1 MFVHSETVNIFTAL
15 LLKHGIRQAVVCPGS
30 RNAPIVHNL
39 HECGEMECWPV
50 TDERSAGFFALGLA
64 LASRQP
70 VVVCVTSGS
79 AVLNLAPAVAEAYY
93 QHVPLVVVSADRPQ
107 AWIGQLDGQ
116 TMPQQG
122 VFGSL
127 VGKSVSL
134 PLHVDD
140 KTERWL
146 CNRLVNEAILASTY
160 PVGQPVHINVPID
173 EPLFH
178 FDVEHLPEE
187 RAISLRRADA
197 LALGHEVVRM
207 IEEAQRPMVVVGQHR
222 CDTQRLDRTVC
233 KKGVAYLQ
241 QQGVWLSERLT
252 DLSDHTWHLDEAVAA
267 IGDDDTYLP
276 DLIVY
281 MGDTV
286 VSKRLKHFLRRAKD
300 AQVIMVAPD
309 GEVRD
314 VTAHTTQVVVASV
327 EDVLQAA
334 AERAD
339 EGDTSSKPISS
350 LSSTASREE
359 FRGKW
364 LGLLEN
370 VAQTAETYQPPF
382 SQMAVVR
389 YLEEQLEDIETPFQ
403 VHYAN
408 STAIRLANIYARHF
422 VWCNRGVNGIDGS
435 VSTAVGFAAAST
447 DMVLCVTGDLS
458 FFYDQNALWNQNLKG
473 NLRIVL
479 FNNGQGAI
487 FNTLPGLNGSKALQ
501 QYVGGAHHTTARGI
515 CEQNDVGYLKAS
527 DMEEARMGIVR
538 LLTETTRRP
547 MLLEVFTDASA
558 DNAALKGYYDMILKS
573 QL

>member
-1 MFVHSETVNIFTAL
+1 M
-15 LLKHGIRQAVVCPGS
+15 K
-30 RNAPIVHNL
+30 
-39 HECGEMECWPV
+39 CWPV

-79 AVLNLAPAVAEAYY
+79 AVLNLAPAVAEALY

-160 PVGQPVHINVPID
+160 PVGRPVHINVPID

-178 FDVEHLPEE
+178 FDVEQLPEE
-187 RAISLRRADA
+187 RAISLHRADA

-222 CDTQRLDRTVC
+222 CDTQRLDMTVC
-233 KKGVAYLQ
+233 KKGMAYLQ

-350 LSSTASREE
+350 PPSTTSRED

-364 LGLLEN
+364 LRLMEN
-370 VAQTAETYQPPF
+370 VARTAETYQPPF

-408 STAIRLANIYARHF
+408 STSIRLANIYAGHS

-479 FNNGQGAI
+479 LNNGQGAI

-501 QYVGGAHHTTARGI
+501 QYVGGAHHATARGI

-547 MLLEVFTDASA
+547 MLLDVFTDAGA

>member
-1 MFVHSETVNIFTAL
+1 M
-15 LLKHGIRQAVVCPGS
+15 
-30 RNAPIVHNL
+30 
-39 HECGEMECWPV
+39 

-197 LALGHEVVRM
+197 VALGHEVVRM

-281 MGDTV
+281 MGDTM
-286 VSKRLKHFLRRAKD
+286 VSKRLKHFLRRAKG

-314 VTAHTTQVVVASV
+314 VTAHTTQVVVARV

-339 EGDTSSKPISS
+339 EGDTSSKSISS

-473 NLRIVL
+473 NLRVVL
-479 FNNGQGAI
+479 LNNGRGGI
-487 FNTLPGLNGSKALQ
+487 FGSLPGLRDSDALHRF
-501 QYVGGAHHTTARGI
+501 VGGDHATHAEGI
-515 CEQNDVGYLKAS
+515 CMQNDIGYIRATNTDAMKVG
-527 DMEEARMGIVR
+527 MVR
-538 LLTETTRRP
+538 LLTERTRRP
-547 MLLEVFTDASA
+547 MVLEVVTDADT
-558 DNAALKGYYDMILKS
+558 DNAVVGAYYKMLTDPTR
-573 QL
+573 

>member
-39 HECGEMECWPV
+39 HECGEMKCWPV

-178 FDVEHLPEE
+178 FDVEQLPQE

-197 LALGHEVVRM
+197 VALGHEVVRM
-207 IEEAQRPMVVVGQHR
+207 IEEVQRPMVVVGQHR

-350 LSSTASREE
+350 PPSTTSRED

-364 LGLLEN
+364 LKLLEN
-370 VAQTAETYQPPF
+370 VARTAETYQPPF

-389 YLEEQLEDIETPFQ
+389 YLEEQLQDIETPFQ

-408 STAIRLANIYARHF
+408 STAIRLANIYAGHS

-458 FFYDQNALWNQNLKG
+458 FFYDQNALWNQNLRG

-479 FNNGQGAI
+479 LNNGQGAI

-501 QYVGGAHHTTARGI
+501 QYVGGAHHATARGI

-547 MLLEVFTDASA
+547 MLLDVFTDAGA

>member
-1 MFVHSETVNIFTAL
+1 M
-15 LLKHGIRQAVVCPGS
+15 K
-30 RNAPIVHNL
+30 
-39 HECGEMECWPV
+39 CWPV

-160 PVGQPVHINVPID
+160 PVGRPVHINVPID

-178 FDVEHLPEE
+178 FDVEQLPEE

-197 LALGHEVVRM
+197 VALGHEVVRM

-350 LSSTASREE
+350 PPSTASRED

-364 LGLLEN
+364 LKLLEN

-408 STAIRLANIYARHF
+408 STAIRLANIYAGHS

-458 FFYDQNALWNQNLKG
+458 FFYDQNALWNQNLRG

-479 FNNGQGAI
+479 LNNGQGAI

-501 QYVGGAHHTTARGI
+501 QYVGGAHHATARGI

-547 MLLEVFTDASA
+547 MLLDVFTDAGA

>member
-1 MFVHSETVNIFTAL
+1 M
-15 LLKHGIRQAVVCPGS
+15 CPGS

-39 HECGEMECWPV
+39 HECGEMKCWPV

-178 FDVEHLPEE
+178 FDVEQLPEE

-197 LALGHEVVRM
+197 VALGHEVVRM

-350 LSSTASREE
+350 PPSTASRED

-364 LGLLEN
+364 LRLLEN
-370 VAQTAETYQPPF
+370 VAQTAEVYQPPF

-408 STAIRLANIYARHF
+408 STAIRLANIYAGHS

-458 FFYDQNALWNQNLKG
+458 FFYDQNALWNQNLRG

-479 FNNGQGAI
+479 LNNGQGAI

-501 QYVGGAHHTTARGI
+501 QYVGGAHHATARGI

-547 MLLEVFTDASA
+547 MLLEVFTDAGA

>member
-39 HECGEMECWPV
+39 HECGEMKCWPV

-160 PVGQPVHINVPID
+160 PVGRPVHINVPID

-241 QQGVWLSERLT
+241 RQGVWLSERLT

-350 LSSTASREE
+350 LSSTTSREE

-364 LGLLEN
+364 FGLLEN
-370 VAQTAETYQPPF
+370 VARTVEAYQPPF

-408 STAIRLANIYARHF
+408 STSIRLANIYAGHS

-479 FNNGQGAI
+479 LNNGQGAI

-547 MLLEVFTDASA
+547 MLLEVFTDAGT

>member
-39 HECGEMECWPV
+39 HECGEMKCWPV

-146 CNRLVNEAILASTY
+146 CNRLVNEAILASAC
-160 PVGQPVHINVPID
+160 PVGRPVHINVPID

-178 FDVEHLPEE
+178 FDVEQLPEE

-197 LALGHEVVRM
+197 VALGHEVVRM

-222 CDTQRLDRTVC
+222 CDTQRLGGTVC

-252 DLSDHTWHLDEAVAA
+252 DLSDHTWHLEEAVAA
-267 IGDDDTYLP
+267 IGDDDTYFP

-286 VSKRLKHFLRRAKD
+286 VSKRLKHFLRRAKG

-408 STAIRLANIYARHF
+408 STAIRLANIYAGHS

-435 VSTAVGFAAAST
+435 VSTTVGFAAAST

-458 FFYDQNALWNQNLKG
+458 FFYDQNALWNQNLRG

-479 FNNGQGAI
+479 LNNGQGAI

-501 QYVGGAHHTTARGI
+501 QYVGGAHHATARGI

-558 DNAALKGYYDMILKS
+558 DNTALKGYYDMILKS

>member
-1 MFVHSETVNIFTAL
+1 
-15 LLKHGIRQAVVCPGS
+15 
-30 RNAPIVHNL
+30 
-39 HECGEMECWPV
+39 
-50 TDERSAGFFALGLA
+50 
-64 LASRQP
+64 
-70 VVVCVTSGS
+70 
-79 AVLNLAPAVAEAYY
+79 
-93 QHVPLVVVSADRPQ
+93 
-107 AWIGQLDGQ
+107 
-116 TMPQQG
+116 
-122 VFGSL
+122 
-127 VGKSVSL
+127 
-134 PLHVDD
+134 
-140 KTERWL
+140 
-146 CNRLVNEAILASTY
+146 
-160 PVGQPVHINVPID
+160 
-173 EPLFH
+173 
-178 FDVEHLPEE
+178 
-187 RAISLRRADA
+187 
-197 LALGHEVVRM
+197 
-207 IEEAQRPMVVVGQHR
+207 MVVVGQHR
-222 CDTQRLDRTVC
+222 CDTQRLGGTVC

-267 IGDDDTYLP
+267 IGDDDTYFP

-286 VSKRLKHFLRRAKD
+286 VSKRLKHFLRRAKG

-408 STAIRLANIYARHF
+408 STAIRLANIYAGHS

-435 VSTAVGFAAAST
+435 VSTTVGFAAAST

-479 FNNGQGAI
+479 LNNGQGAI
-487 FNTLPGLNGSKALQ
+487 FNTLPGLNGSQALQ
-501 QYVGGAHHTTARGI
+501 QYVGGAHHATARGI

-547 MLLEVFTDASA
+547 MLLEVFTDAGA

>member
-1 MFVHSETVNIFTAL
+1 M

-314 VTAHTTQVVVASV
+314 VTAHTTQVVVARV

-339 EGDTSSKPISS
+339 EGDTSSKSISS

-479 FNNGQGAI
+479 LNNGQGAI

-501 QYVGGAHHTTARGI
+501 QYVGGAHHATARGI

>member
-1 MFVHSETVNIFTAL
+1 M
-15 LLKHGIRQAVVCPGS
+15 CPGS

-39 HECGEMECWPV
+39 HECGEMKCWPV

-134 PLHVDD
+134 PLHVDG

-178 FDVEHLPEE
+178 FDVEQLPQE

-197 LALGHEVVRM
+197 VALGHEVVRM
-207 IEEAQRPMVVVGQHR
+207 IEEVQRPMVVVGQHR
-222 CDTQRLDRTVC
+222 CDTQRLDRTLC

-334 AERAD
+334 AERAE
-339 EGDTSSKPISS
+339 EGDISAKPISS
-350 LSSTASREE
+350 PPSTASREE

-370 VAQTAETYQPPF
+370 VAQTAEAYQPSF

-408 STAIRLANIYARHF
+408 STAIRLANIYAGHS

-435 VSTAVGFAAAST
+435 VSTAVGFAAASN

-458 FFYDQNALWNQNLKG
+458 FFYDQNALWNQNLRG

-479 FNNGQGAI
+479 LNNGQGAI

-501 QYVGGAHHTTARGI
+501 QYVGGAHHATARGI

-547 MLLEVFTDASA
+547 MLLEVFTDAGA

>member
-1 MFVHSETVNIFTAL
+1 M
-15 LLKHGIRQAVVCPGS
+15 CPGS

-39 HECGEMECWPV
+39 HECGEMKCWPV

-146 CNRLVNEAILASTY
+146 CNRLVNEAILASIY
-160 PVGQPVHINVPID
+160 PVGRPVHINVPID

-241 QQGVWLSERLT
+241 RQGVWLSERLT

-350 LSSTASREE
+350 LSSTASRED

-364 LGLLEN
+364 LRLLEN

-408 STAIRLANIYARHF
+408 STAIRLANIYAGHS

-479 FNNGQGAI
+479 LNNGQGAI

-501 QYVGGAHHTTARGI
+501 QYVGGAHHATARGI

-547 MLLEVFTDASA
+547 MLLDVFTDASA

>member
-1 MFVHSETVNIFTAL
+1 M
-15 LLKHGIRQAVVCPGS
+15 CPGS

-197 LALGHEVVRM
+197 VALGHEVVRM

-281 MGDTV
+281 MGDTM
-286 VSKRLKHFLRRAKD
+286 VSKRLKHFLRRAKG

-350 LSSTASREE
+350 LSSSTSREE
-359 FRGKW
+359 FREKW

-370 VAQTAETYQPPF
+370 VVQTAEAYQPPF

-479 FNNGQGAI
+479 LNNGQGAI

-501 QYVGGAHHTTARGI
+501 QYVGGAHHATARGI

-527 DMEEARMGIVR
+527 DMEEVRMGIVR

>member
-1 MFVHSETVNIFTAL
+1 M
-15 LLKHGIRQAVVCPGS
+15 CPGS

-39 HECGEMECWPV
+39 HECGEMKCWPV

-178 FDVEHLPEE
+178 FDVEQLPQE

-197 LALGHEVVRM
+197 VALGHEVVRT

-350 LSSTASREE
+350 PPSTTSRED

-364 LGLLEN
+364 LRLLEN
-370 VAQTAETYQPPF
+370 VARTAETYQPPF

-408 STAIRLANIYARHF
+408 STAIRLANIYAGHS

-458 FFYDQNALWNQNLKG
+458 FFYDQNALWNQNLRG

-479 FNNGQGAI
+479 LNNGQGAI

-501 QYVGGAHHTTARGI
+501 PYVGGAHHATARGI

-547 MLLEVFTDASA
+547 MLLEVFTDVGA

>member
-1 MFVHSETVNIFTAL
+1 M
-15 LLKHGIRQAVVCPGS
+15 CPGS

-39 HECGEMECWPV
+39 HECGEMKCWPV

-146 CNRLVNEAILASTY
+146 CNRLVNEAILASKY

-178 FDVEHLPEE
+178 FDVEQLPQE

-197 LALGHEVVRM
+197 VALGHEVVRM
-207 IEEAQRPMVVVGQHR
+207 IEEVQRPMVVVGQHR
-222 CDTQRLDRTVC
+222 CDTQRLDRKVC

-350 LSSTASREE
+350 PPSTTSRED

-364 LGLLEN
+364 LRLLEN
-370 VAQTAETYQPPF
+370 VAQTAEVYQPPF

-408 STAIRLANIYARHF
+408 STAIRLANIYAGHS

-458 FFYDQNALWNQNLKG
+458 FFYDQNALWNQNLRG

-479 FNNGQGAI
+479 LNNGQGAI

-501 QYVGGAHHTTARGI
+501 QYVGGAHHATARGI

-547 MLLEVFTDASA
+547 MLLNVFTDAGA

>member
-39 HECGEMECWPV
+39 HECGEMKCWPV

-79 AVLNLAPAVAEAYY
+79 AVLNLAPAVAEAFY

-160 PVGQPVHINVPID
+160 SVGRPVHINVPID

-178 FDVEHLPEE
+178 FDVEQLPEE

-197 LALGHEVVRM
+197 VALGHEVVRM

-241 QQGVWLSERLT
+241 RQGVWLSERLT

-350 LSSTASREE
+350 PPSTASRED

-364 LGLLEN
+364 LRLMEN
-370 VAQTAETYQPPF
+370 VARTAEAYQPPF

-408 STAIRLANIYARHF
+408 STAIRLANIYAGHS

-458 FFYDQNALWNQNLKG
+458 FFYDQNALWNQNLRG

-479 FNNGQGAI
+479 LNNGQGAI

-501 QYVGGAHHTTARGI
+501 QYVGGAHHATARGI

-547 MLLEVFTDASA
+547 MLLEVFTDAGA

>member
-314 VTAHTTQVVVASV
+314 VTAHTTQVVVARV

-339 EGDTSSKPISS
+339 EGDTSSKSISS

-479 FNNGQGAI
+479 LNNGQGAI

-501 QYVGGAHHTTARGI
+501 QYVGGAHHATARGI

>member
-1 MFVHSETVNIFTAL
+1 M
-15 LLKHGIRQAVVCPGS
+15 K
-30 RNAPIVHNL
+30 
-39 HECGEMECWPV
+39 CWPV

-160 PVGQPVHINVPID
+160 PVGRPVHINVPID

-197 LALGHEVVRM
+197 AALGHEVVRM

-233 KKGVAYLQ
+233 KKGVAYLKR
-241 QQGVWLSERLT
+241 QGVWLSERLT

-350 LSSTASREE
+350 PPSSTSREE

-364 LGLLEN
+364 LRLLEN

-408 STAIRLANIYARHF
+408 STAIRLANIYAGHS
-422 VWCNRGVNGIDGS
+422 VWCNRGMNGIDGS

-473 NLRIVL
+473 NLRVVL
-479 FNNGQGAI
+479 LNNGQGAI

-501 QYVGGAHHTTARGI
+501 QYVGGAHHATARGI

-547 MLLEVFTDASA
+547 MLLDVFTDAGA

>member
-1 MFVHSETVNIFTAL
+1 M
-15 LLKHGIRQAVVCPGS
+15 CPGS

-197 LALGHEVVRM
+197 VALGHEVVRM

-281 MGDTV
+281 MGDTM
-286 VSKRLKHFLRRAKD
+286 VSKRLKHFLRRAKG

-339 EGDTSSKPISS
+339 EGDTSSKSISS

-370 VAQTAETYQPPF
+370 VVQTAEAYQPPF

-479 FNNGQGAI
+479 LNNGQGAI

-501 QYVGGAHHTTARGI
+501 QYVGGAHHATARGI

-527 DMEEARMGIVR
+527 DMEEVRMGIVR

>member
-15 LLKHGIRQAVVCPGS
+15 LLRHGIRQAVVCPGS

-39 HECGEMECWPV
+39 HECGEMKCWPV

-79 AVLNLAPAVAEAYY
+79 AVLNLAPAVAEAFY

-178 FDVEHLPEE
+178 FDVEQLPEE

-197 LALGHEVVRM
+197 VALGHEVARM
-207 IEEAQRPMVVVGQHR
+207 IEGGQRPMVVVGQHR

-314 VTAHTTQVVVASV
+314 VTAHTTQVVVARV

-339 EGDTSSKPISS
+339 EGDTSSKHISS
-350 LSSTASREE
+350 PPSTTSREE

-364 LGLLEN
+364 FGLLEN
-370 VAQTAETYQPPF
+370 VARTAETYQPPF

-408 STAIRLANIYARHF
+408 STAIRLANIYAGHS

-458 FFYDQNALWNQNLKG
+458 FFYDQNALWNQNLRG

-479 FNNGQGAI
+479 LNNGQGAI

-501 QYVGGAHHTTARGI
+501 QYVGGAHHATARGI

-547 MLLEVFTDASA
+547 MLLEVFTDAGA

>member
-1 MFVHSETVNIFTAL
+1 M
-15 LLKHGIRQAVVCPGS
+15 CPGS

-39 HECGEMECWPV
+39 HECGKVKCWPV

-64 LASRQP
+64 LALRQP

-93 QHVPLVVVSADRPQ
+93 QHVPLVVVTADRPQ

-134 PLHVDD
+134 PLHVGD

-178 FDVEHLPEE
+178 FDVKQLPEE
-187 RAISLRRADA
+187 RAISLRKADA
-197 LALGHEVVRM
+197 VTLGYEVVRM
-207 IEEAQRPMVVVGQHR
+207 IEEAGRPMVVVGQYR

-267 IGDDDTYLP
+267 IDDDDSYLP

-314 VTAHTTQVVVASV
+314 VTAHASQVVVASV

-334 AERAD
+334 AERAE
-339 EGDTSSKPISS
+339 EGDTSVKPISS
-350 LSSTASREE
+350 PPTTSRED

-364 LGLLEN
+364 FRLLET
-370 VAQTAETYQPPF
+370 VARTAEVYQPPF

-389 YLEEQLEDIETPFQ
+389 YLEEQLEDLETPFQ

-408 STAIRLANIYARHF
+408 STAIRLANIYAGHS

-458 FFYDQNALWNQNLKG
+458 FFYDQNALWNQNLRG

-479 FNNGQGAI
+479 LNNGQGAI

-527 DMEEARMGIVR
+527 DMEEARVGIVR

-547 MLLEVFTDASA
+547 MLLDVFTDASA

>member
-1 MFVHSETVNIFTAL
+1 M

-39 HECGEMECWPV
+39 HECGEMKCWPV

-314 VTAHTTQVVVASV
+314 VTAHTTQVVVARV

-339 EGDTSSKPISS
+339 EGDTSSKSISS

-479 FNNGQGAI
+479 LNNGQGAI

-501 QYVGGAHHTTARGI
+501 QYVGGAHHATARGI

>member
-1 MFVHSETVNIFTAL
+1 
-15 LLKHGIRQAVVCPGS
+15 
-30 RNAPIVHNL
+30 
-39 HECGEMECWPV
+39 MECWPV

-178 FDVEHLPEE
+178 FDVEQLPQE

-314 VTAHTTQVVVASV
+314 VTAHTTQVVVARV

-339 EGDTSSKPISS
+339 EGDTSSRPISS
-350 LSSTASREE
+350 PPSTTSRED

-364 LGLLEN
+364 LRLLEN
-370 VAQTAETYQPPF
+370 VARTAETYQPPF

-408 STAIRLANIYARHF
+408 STAIRLANIYAGHS

-458 FFYDQNALWNQNLKG
+458 FFYDQNALWNQNLRG

-479 FNNGQGAI
+479 LNNGQGAI

-501 QYVGGAHHTTARGI
+501 PYVGGAHHATARGI

-547 MLLEVFTDASA
+547 MLLEVFTDVGA